1 MILELA
7 KKFSSMDLLEK
18 LPETIRVIALLVLQ
32 RGLEPRPLGRAS
44 PESCPDGL
52 AAVEVPAAA
61 ARHSRPE
68 TSLVVDRVV
77 VVVLVQRVTA
87 EFYLTEGLA
96 LFEEGHIF
104 GVHTIYIDGRR
115 LGELVTSED
124 HGIIAPIPDYSR
136 DVRWCGVVS
145 AGAELRIDGPKP
157 PTILHPN
164 ETAYR
169 DSGVV

>member
-1 MILELA
+1 MILELVCVVA
-7 KKFSSMDLLEK
+7 KEFSPMDLLEK
-18 LPETIRVIALLVLQ
+18 LPETIIVLTVLVLQ
-32 RGLEPRPLGRAS
+32 RGLEPRPLGRAP
-44 PESCPDGL
+44 PESCPDGV
-52 AAVEVPAAA
+52 AAVDV
-61 ARHSRPE
+61 
-68 TSLVVDRVV
+68 
-77 VVVLVQRVTA
+77 
-87 EFYLTEGLA
+87 
-96 LFEEGHIF
+96 
-104 GVHTIYIDGRR
+104 DGRR

>member
-1 MILELA
+1 MILELVCVVA
-7 KKFSSMDLLEK
+7 KEFSPMDLLEK
-18 LPETIRVIALLVLQ
+18 LTETIIVLTVLVLQ
-32 RGLEPRPLGRAS
+32 RGLEPRPLGRAP
-44 PESCPDGL
+44 PESCPDGV
-52 AAVEVPAAA
+52 AAVDV
-61 ARHSRPE
+61 
-68 TSLVVDRVV
+68 
-77 VVVLVQRVTA
+77 
-87 EFYLTEGLA
+87 
-96 LFEEGHIF
+96 
-104 GVHTIYIDGRR
+104 DGRR

>member
-32 RGLEPRPLGRAS
+32 CGLEPRPLGRAP
-44 PESCPDGL
+44 PESCADGL

-61 ARHSRPE
+61 ARHGRPE

-96 LFEEGHIF
+96 LLAP
-104 GVHTIYIDGRR
+104 TAGR
-115 LGELVTSED
+115 E
-124 HGIIAPIPDYSR
+124 PD
-136 DVRWCGVVS
+136 
-145 AGAELRIDGPKP
+145 
-157 PTILHPN
+157 
-164 ETAYR
+164 AYLN
-169 DSGVV
+169 

>member
-32 RGLEPRPLGRAS
+32 RGLEPRPLGRAP

-61 ARHSRPE
+61 ARHGRPE

-96 LFEEGHIF
+96 LLEEDDEIG
-104 GVHTIYIDGRR
+104 
-115 LGELVTSED
+115 L
-124 HGIIAPIPDYSR
+124 IPSWPR
-136 DVRWCGVVS
+136 TLRWCGAAS
-145 AGAELRIDGPKP
+145 AGAELRISGPKP
-157 PTILHPN
+157 PMS
-164 ETAYR
+164 A
-169 DSGVV
+169 

>member
-1 MILELA
+1 MILELVCVVA
-7 KKFSSMDLLEK
+7 KEFSPMDLLEK
-18 LPETIRVIALLVLQ
+18 LPETIIVLTVLVLQ
-32 RGLEPRPLGRAS
+32 RGLEPRPLGRAP
-44 PESCPDGL
+44 PESCPDGV
-52 AAVEVPAAA
+52 AAVDV
-61 ARHSRPE
+61 
-68 TSLVVDRVV
+68 
-77 VVVLVQRVTA
+77 
-87 EFYLTEGLA
+87 
-96 LFEEGHIF
+96 
-104 GVHTIYIDGRR
+104 DGRR

-136 DVRWCGVVS
+136 DVRWCGVAS